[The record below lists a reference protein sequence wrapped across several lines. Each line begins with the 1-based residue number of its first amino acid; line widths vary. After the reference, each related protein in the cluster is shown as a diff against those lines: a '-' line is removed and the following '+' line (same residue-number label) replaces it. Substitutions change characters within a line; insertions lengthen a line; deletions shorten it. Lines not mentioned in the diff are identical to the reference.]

1 MDWIIPWTMGSQKL
15 DMTERLSLSLSKKLL
30 TDSDADIRKN
40 NEAPVI

>member
-15 DMTERLSLSLSKKLL
+15 DMTERLSLSKKLL

-40 NEAPVI
+40 NEATVI